1 MSKMNLKIK
10 NELNIITDIL
20 SIFLRELFIL
30 DKNIKIGTELTNVL
44 VKEIQYYYF
53 NSVTGDLIDESEMQI
68 KSNRTIKLR
77 FKVVTMMTK
86 Q

>member
-1 MSKMNLKIK
+1 MNLKIK
-10 NELNIITDIL
+10 NELKIITDIFFN
-20 SIFLRELFIL
+20 IFERIIYIRQKY
-30 DKNIKIGTELTNVL
+30 KNWYRIITNVL